1 MLRCQDTVACCK
13 KKKTWNKDAYY
24 IDTHVDDEG
33 HFLLHCLQRL
43 YQVTKT
49 DNYNT
54 YRKRITLLES

>member
-1 MLRCQDTVACCK
+1 MLRCQGTVACCK
-13 KKKTWNKDAYY
+13 EIHTHLFN

-33 HFLLHCLQRL
+33 HFLQQCLQRL